1 MKNEKYTFWRKDTF
15 SQKKKGGIFTSKKVY
30 PNDSCPCGS
39 GKKYKLCCKG
49 KQDDVDFVNP
59 LNLLD
64 NYKRIR
70 KESRIKQC
78 LHPNNEECSEKIIGA
93 HSIQNNKI
101 LKRISSNGMVF
112 MPCPKPDNPFAPMTS
127 YGRKEA
133 TVFTGFCGHHDKTLF
148 QPIED
153 RDFEKTE
160 EQVFLYTYRCFAL
173 EYHKKQEVK
182 KMEQII
188 FTKRPSLV
196 NMPDAEDPFKG
207 NKMAIED
214 FIEDKKIFD
223 KAILEKDY
231 SVLTSIIWEFDKAVK
246 FACTGFEALQYD
258 LNNRRV
264 QDLLDFSKPAQHV
277 YVCVFPENEK
287 TYCIISWFK
296 KNDGMFSSYYE
307 QLNGLDEVKKRNFI
321 NNLLPMI
328 SESLVVNP
336 EAWEKLSQS
345 QKNEFGSYVWGIETI
360 AQEMGIK
367 VDRTEAPSYDMF
379 EL

>member
-1 MKNEKYTFWRKDTF
+1 MQRILLKGIKWR
-15 SQKKKGGIFTSKKVY
+15 
-30 PNDSCPCGS
+30 
-39 GKKYKLCCKG
+39 L
-49 KQDDVDFVNP
+49 
-59 LNLLD
+59 
-64 NYKRIR
+64 R
-70 KESRIKQC
+70 
-78 LHPNNEECSEKIIGA
+78 
-93 HSIQNNKI
+93 
-101 LKRISSNGMVF
+101 
-112 MPCPKPDNPFAPMTS
+112 
-127 YGRKEA
+127 
-133 TVFTGFCGHHDKTLF
+133 
-148 QPIED
+148 
-153 RDFEKTE
+153 
-160 EQVFLYTYRCFAL
+160 
-173 EYHKKQEVK
+173 
-182 KMEQII
+182 
-188 FTKRPSLV
+188 
-196 NMPDAEDPFKG
+196 
-207 NKMAIED
+207 D

-328 SESLVVNP
+328 SENLVVNP